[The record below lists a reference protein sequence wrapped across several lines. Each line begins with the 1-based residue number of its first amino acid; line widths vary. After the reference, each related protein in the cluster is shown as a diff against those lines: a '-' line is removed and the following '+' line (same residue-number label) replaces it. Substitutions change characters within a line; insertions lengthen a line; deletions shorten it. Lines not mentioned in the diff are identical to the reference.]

1 MTNRF
6 ARPALLALL
15 ALVCA
20 AAAPVAAQESPAQ
33 WMARIFDP
41 ATFGIAPFPPAAL
54 NRKLSVD
61 LIILERGGTKQI
73 AIYIM
78 PLDQAK
84 PAADHFA
91 KQFGVAPQ
99 IMNPDS
105 PFETYIFDFTTD
117 AKAAPKLAGL
127 RTLISKSQWVDNKSQ
142 IMMEYTP
149 PAAPPAAEPP
159 APPK

>member
-1 MTNRF
+1 MTKR
-6 ARPALLALL
+6 LAPLTVL
-15 ALVCA
+15 AIVCVL
-20 AAAPVAAQESPAQ
+20 AAPVVAQESPAQ

-41 ATFGIAPFPPAAL
+41 AKLGIAPFPPAAL

-73 AIYIM
+73 AVYIM
-78 PLDQAK
+78 PLDQVK

-99 IMNPDS
+99 IMSPDS

-117 AKAAPKLAGL
+117 ATAAPKFAGL
-127 RTLISKSQWVDNKSQ
+127 RTLVSKSQWVDNKSQ
-142 IMMEYTP
+142 ITMEYTP

>member
-1 MTNRF
+1 MTKRL
-6 ARPALLALL
+6 APLALL

-20 AAAPVAAQESPAQ
+20 FTAPGAAQESPAQ

-41 ATFGIAPFPPAAL
+41 AKFGIAPFPPAAL

-73 AIYIM
+73 AVYIM
-78 PLDQAK
+78 PLDQVK

-99 IMNPDS
+99 ITSPDS

-127 RTLISKSQWVDNKSQ
+127 RTLVSKSQWVDNKSQ
-142 IMMEYTP
+142 ITMEYIP
-149 PAAPPAAEPP
+149 PAAPAAAEP
-159 APPK
+159 AK